1 MKIIRIKSEKYQKT
15 SVNFGG
21 FIMNFNKMGI
31 AEVEL
36 RSEEEEEKLNNVIQQ
51 YSNFICYLDEVS
63 NRELEAKKN
72 QDVTYLEKVI
82 EDLRKEKEVL
92 RISNE
97 NLASENV
104 ALKAEL
110 KVYRE
115 QRILE
120 KNKEENKKQ
129 EIKENKKQEE
139 KKEIK
144 EDKEEKQEIKDEG
157 DIIKTEL
164 NKKTISELKNILS
177 DIFGEDKEEWKSLT
191 KKEDIIEYIYKKQ
204 VE

>member
-144 EDKEEKQEIKDEG
+144 EDKEEKQETKDEG

-191 KKEDIIEYIYKKQ
+191 KKEDIVEYIYKKQ

>member
-36 RSEEEEEKLNNVIQQ
+36 REEDEEEKLNNVIQQ

-72 QDVTYLEKVI
+72 QDVVYLEKVI

-97 NLASENV
+97 NLAAENV

-115 QRILE
+115 QRAFE
-120 KNKEENKKQ
+120 KDKEENKESKN
-129 EIKENKKQEE
+129 KESKNKEVE
-139 KKEIK
+139 G
-144 EDKEEKQEIKDEG
+144 EKQQEVVEG
-157 DIIKTEL
+157 EKIEEDIVKIEL
-164 NKKTISELKNILS
+164 NKKTVSELKNILS
-177 DIFGEDKEEWKSLT
+177 DIFGEDKEEWKSLV
-191 KKEDIIEYIYKKQ
+191 KKEDIVEYIYKKQ

>member
-120 KNKEENKKQ
+120 KDKEENKKQ

-139 KKEIK
+139 KKEVK

-157 DIIKTEL
+157 DIIRTEL

-191 KKEDIIEYIYKKQ
+191 KKEDIVEYIYKKQ

>member
-191 KKEDIIEYIYKKQ
+191 KKEDIVEYIYKKQ

>member
-1 MKIIRIKSEKYQKT
+1 MKIIRIKSEKYQRT

-144 EDKEEKQEIKDEG
+144 EDKEEKQETKDEG

-191 KKEDIIEYIYKKQ
+191 KKEDIVEYIYKKQ

>member
-1 MKIIRIKSEKYQKT
+1 
-15 SVNFGG
+15 
-21 FIMNFNKMGI
+21 MNFNKMGI

-36 RSEEEEEKLNNVIQQ
+36 REEDEEEKLNNIIQQ

-72 QDVTYLEKVI
+72 QDVVYLEKVI

-97 NLASENV
+97 NLAAENV

-115 QRILE
+115 QRTFE
-120 KNKEENKKQ
+120 KDKEENQKVKNEKE
-129 EIKENKKQEE
+129 EIKEKEEVIDKKVEE
-139 KKEIK
+139 KV
-144 EDKEEKQEIKDEG
+144 EG

-191 KKEDIIEYIYKKQ
+191 KKEDIVEYIYKKQ